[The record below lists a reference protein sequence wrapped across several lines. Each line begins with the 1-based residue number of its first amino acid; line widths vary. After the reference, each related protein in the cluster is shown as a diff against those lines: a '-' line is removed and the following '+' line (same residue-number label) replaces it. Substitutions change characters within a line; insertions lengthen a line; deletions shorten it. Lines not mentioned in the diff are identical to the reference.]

1 MERGLG
7 YHPSGHKGEG
17 TMRDHE
23 AHRRLDATQEA
34 ARHQARATA
43 KLADQLKD
51 LRAVHALCDICG
63 GVVHVG
69 LDGERLLATHPMER
83 NRVIHSRCRP
93 DTKDDRRKVAP

>member
-1 MERGLG
+1 
-7 YHPSGHKGEG
+7 
-17 TMRDHE
+17 MRDQQ
-23 AHRRLDATQEA
+23 AHRRLDATQEVAGYFADELAQVA
-34 ARHQARATA
+34 ARLRP
-43 KLADQLKD
+43 LED
-51 LRAVHALCDICG
+51 LHALCDICG